1 MRFVIAPVVAIGVVL
16 FCVTGSR
23 AAEWSPKEQ
32 QAAPTRTGGAA
43 DLLKQ
48 IKSTVRQPETPARN
62 ARIALLADQLD
73 RLPDT
78 ELDTKIEGHFAL
90 ETVDAIAAP
99 HATWLIASAK
109 TWDTARRK
117 KHAASLVYSY
127 MELAEIL
134 ASDGKNEEALALVR
148 RAPTDVPELP
158 TAAKNVAGVLARL
171 ELIGTAAAPLTA
183 PRWLNLPAGATTL
196 DLKGKVTLIEFSA
209 HWCAPCTQSYP
220 ALNRF
225 RRALG
230 AQGFQAVIATELYG
244 YFGAAKA
251 LTPDAELARDRT
263 YFAKHL
269 PAVPIAIGNQVTI
282 TTDGKT
288 TVYSPARDPN
298 HLNYRVGGLP
308 QFYLIDREGRVRF
321 MLSGYGNDSEA
332 KLLKMVRTLIAGS

>member
-1 MRFVIAPVVAIGVVL
+1 MRSVIAPVLAIGVL
-16 FCVTGSR
+16 LGVTAPR
-23 AAEWSPKEQ
+23 AAEWSREER
-32 QAAPTRTGGAA
+32 QAAPNRTGGAA
-43 DLLKQ
+43 DLLKL

-62 ARIALLADQLD
+62 ARIAQLADRLD

-99 HATWLIASAK
+99 HATWLIAGAR
-109 TWDTARRK
+109 TWDAARRK
-117 KHAASLVYSY
+117 KHAANLVYSY

-134 ASDGKNEEALALVR
+134 ASDGKNDEALALVR

-158 TAAKNVAGVLARL
+158 TAARNVSGVLARL

-183 PRWLNLPAGATTL
+183 PRWLNMPAGATSL

-225 RRALG
+225 RRAFG
-230 AQGFQAVIATELYG
+230 AQGFQVVIATELYG
-244 YFGAAKA
+244 YFGADKS
-251 LTPDAELARDRT
+251 LSPDAELARDRT

-282 TTDGKT
+282 TSDGKS

-298 HLNYRVGGLP
+298 HLHYRVGGLP
-308 QFYLIDREGRVRF
+308 QFYLVDRQGRIRF
-321 MLSGYGNDSEA
+321 MVSSYGSDTEA
-332 KLLKMVRTLIAGS
+332 KLLKLIRILVAES